1 MAASKKKAQ
10 SGTRRKSSRVRD
22 LRATKDNVVRGG
34 VTRSRTIT

>member
-1 MAASKKKAQ
+1 MAASKKKAKPVK
-10 SGTRRKSSRVRD
+10 RRKGSRVRD